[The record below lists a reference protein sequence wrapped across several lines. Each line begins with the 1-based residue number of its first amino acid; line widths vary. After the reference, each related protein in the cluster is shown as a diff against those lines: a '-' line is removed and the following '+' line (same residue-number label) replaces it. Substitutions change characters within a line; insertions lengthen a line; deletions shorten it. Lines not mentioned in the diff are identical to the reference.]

1 MKEEDVRDKVMRIL
15 FDNFGERNTWEGEGK
30 FTRFKLRSEFGASEC
45 KAEHAINYKL
55 PNGSTLSH
63 ESDIFIG
70 EESLGKCVSLE
81 IKHESAV
88 TDQFK
93 ARCYDII
100 HMRNTY
106 GKSLL
111 TIMLFVKV
119 PSKGI
124 SIENARE
131 ICYAFDHLF
140 GIPLT
145 SLDNQK
151 EWSKLTS
158 IIGGFLRLRD

>member
-1 MKEEDVRDKVMRIL
+1 MTEDDIRDKVMRIL
-15 FDNFGERNTWEGEGK
+15 FDNFGEQNTWEGEGK
-30 FTRFKLRSEFGASEC
+30 FTRFRLRSEFGGPEC
-45 KAEHAINYKL
+45 KAEHSINYKL

-63 ESDIFIG
+63 RSDIFIG
-70 EESLGKCVSLE
+70 KESRGKCVSLE

-93 ARCYDII
+93 TRCYDVI
-100 HMRNTY
+100 HMKNTY
-106 GKSLL
+106 GESLL

-131 ICYAFDHLF
+131 ICYAFDHFF
-140 GIPLT
+140 GVPYAC
-145 SLDNQK
+145 LDDQEK
-151 EWSKLTS
+151 WIKLTS
-158 IIGGFLRLRD
+158 TIGGFLRL